1 MTPCGEYGS
10 FCCGQDD
17 DSLDCCKANNG
28 SAIGSSEVLECG
40 NITTIS
46 TTTTITATATATPP
60 SNNSACT
67 GTGTVTQGQTTCKTE
82 KGAAIGLGATL
93 GCALLLLV
101 VLGMQ
106 LLHKMKELERVK
118 PRRPM
123 G

>member
-28 SAIGSSEVLECG
+28 SAIGSSEVLDCG

-46 TTTTITATATATPP
+46 STTTITATATATPP
-60 SNNSACT
+60 SNNSAC
-67 GTGTVTQGQTTCKTE
+67 TGTVTQGQTTCKTE

-93 GCALLLLV
+93 GCAVLLLI

-106 LLHKMKELERVK
+106 LLHKTQELERVK
-118 PRRPM
+118 PKRPM